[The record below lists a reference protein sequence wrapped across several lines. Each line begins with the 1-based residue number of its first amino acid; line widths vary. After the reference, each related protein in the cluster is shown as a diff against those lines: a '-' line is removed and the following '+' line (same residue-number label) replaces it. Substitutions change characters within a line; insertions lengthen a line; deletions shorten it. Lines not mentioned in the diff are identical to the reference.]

1 MQSGIHAAEIVMIML
16 LLFVAVFAA
25 LARKLKTPYPI
36 VLVVAGLLISILPG
50 IPSIR
55 LDPNI
60 VFIAVLPPLLYSA
73 AWLTSWRDFYDN
85 LVSILLLAFGLVGFT
100 VVGVA
105 LIADWLFPGFDWRMG
120 MVLGAVVATTD
131 SIAATS
137 IAKQFG
143 LPRRIVDVL
152 EGESL
157 VNDASGLLALEFAIS
172 LLSRGQLPTVT
183 AGFLRLAYL
192 VVAGLVVGLVVAVV
206 VDWFERRIDDSRI
219 EITISILVPYAA
231 YLTAETVHASGV
243 LAVVVCGLYL
253 SRRSAK
259 FFSAG
264 VRMQVMAVWTA
275 LTFILNGLV
284 FVLIGLQ
291 LHSVVTGIKGLGMG
305 SLVQLGLLFSAV
317 VIILRLLWI
326 FPSAQF
332 AYFLRK
338 RFLGQTHAR
347 PTMSQIFVVGWTGMR
362 GVIALAAAISLP
374 EVLADGSPFVQR
386 NIIIFLTFSVILVT
400 LVLQGLTLPAIIR
413 VLGLAEATSTAEED
427 DARRMMVQ
435 AALEHL
441 RQRREEANPDLA
453 EIYDDLAGHYQH
465 QLATLRGADGHEE
478 ASDIYVQF
486 LGISREVLGVEREKI
501 IALRDQGRISDE
513 VLRRLETELDLNETR
528 LNLAAMGQTDD

>member
-1 MQSGIHAAEIVMIML
+1 MQGGIQAAEIVMIML
-16 LLFVAVFAA
+16 LLFVAVFGA

-36 VLVVAGLLISILPG
+36 VLVVAGLLISFLPG

-55 LDPNI
+55 LDPDI
-60 VFIAVLPPLLYSA
+60 VFIVVLPPLLYSA

-120 MVLGAVVATTD
+120 VVLGAVVATTD
-131 SIAATS
+131 AIAATS
-137 IAKQFG
+137 IAKQLG

-157 VNDASGLLALEFAIS
+157 VNDATGLVALEFAIS
-172 LLSRGQLPTVT
+172 LLSGGQLPTVT

-192 VVAGLVVGLVVAVV
+192 VVAGLGVGLVVAVV
-206 VDWFERRIDDSRI
+206 VDWFERRIDDIRI

-253 SRRSAK
+253 GRRSAK

-264 VRMQVMAVWTA
+264 VRMQVTAVWNA

-291 LHSVVTGIKGLGMG
+291 LHRVVAGIKGFGMG
-305 SLVQLGLLFSAV
+305 RLVLFGLLFSAV

-338 RFLGQTHAR
+338 HFLGQTHER

-400 LVLQGLTLPAIIR
+400 LVLQGLTLPAIVR
-413 VLGLAEATSTAEED
+413 VLGLAEKTSTAEED
-427 DARRMMVQ
+427 DARRMMLQ

-441 RQRREEANPDLA
+441 RRRREESNADLA
-453 EIYDDLAGHYQH
+453 DIYDDLAGHYQH
-465 QLATLRGADGHEE
+465 QLAILSGEDGHEE
-478 ASDIYVQF
+478 ASDMYLHF
-486 LGISREVLGVEREKI
+486 LGISREVLGVEREKVI
-501 IALRDQGRISDE
+501 TLRDQGRISDE
-513 VLRRLETELDLNETR
+513 VLRRLQTELDLNETR
-528 LNLAAMGQTDD
+528 LNLAAMGQADD

>member
-1 MQSGIHAAEIVMIML
+1 MQSGIHAAEIVMITL
-16 LLFVAVFAA
+16 LLFVAVFVA

-36 VLVVAGLLISILPG
+36 VLVVAGLLISFLPG

-55 LDPNI
+55 LDPDIFFI
-60 VFIAVLPPLLYSA
+60 VVLPPLLYSA
-73 AWLTSWRDFYDN
+73 AWLTSWRDFYNN
-85 LVSILLLAFGLVGFT
+85 LLSILLLAFGLVGFT

-105 LIADWLFPGFDWRMG
+105 LIADWLFPGFDWRVG
-120 MVLGAVVATTD
+120 VVLGAVVATTD
-131 SIAATS
+131 AIAATS

-157 VNDASGLLALEFAIS
+157 VNDATGLVALEFALM
-172 LLSRGQLPTVT
+172 LLSGGHLPTVT
-183 AGFLRLAYL
+183 AGLLRLAYM
-192 VVAGLVVGLVVAVV
+192 VVAGLGVGLVIAVV
-206 VDWFERRIDDSRI
+206 VDWFERRIDDIRI

-231 YLTAETVHASGV
+231 YLAAETAHASGV
-243 LAVVVCGLYL
+243 LALVSCGLYL

-259 FFSAG
+259 FFSAA
-264 VRMQVMAVWTA
+264 VRMQVTAVWTA

-291 LHSVVTGIKGLGMG
+291 LHRVVNGIQGFGMG
-305 SLVQLGLLFSAV
+305 KLVLLGLLFSAV
-317 VIILRLLWI
+317 LIILRLLWI
-326 FPSAQF
+326 FPSTQL

-338 RFLGQTHAR
+338 RLLGKTHER

-413 VLGLAEATSTAEED
+413 VLGVAEKTDTAEED
-427 DARRMMVQ
+427 DARRMMLQ
-435 AALEHL
+435 AAVEHL
-441 RQRREEANPDLA
+441 RRRREEGNADLA

-465 QLATLRGADGHEE
+465 HLATLSGEDGHEE
-478 ASDIYVQF
+478 ASETYLHF
-486 LGISREVLGVEREKI
+486 LGISREVLAVEREKI

-513 VLRRLETELDLNETR
+513 VLRRLEIELDLNETR
-528 LNLAAMGQTDD
+528 LNLAALGQSDD